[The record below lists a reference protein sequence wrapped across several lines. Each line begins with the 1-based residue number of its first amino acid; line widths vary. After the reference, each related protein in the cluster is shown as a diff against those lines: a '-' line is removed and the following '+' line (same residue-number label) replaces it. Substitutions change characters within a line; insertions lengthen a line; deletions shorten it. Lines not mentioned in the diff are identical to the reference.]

1 MRRMIGARIAQQGAY
16 RDSNGR
22 SQLGVQGSRLQRY
35 LRDDDG
41 VLTFG
46 AWQNP
51 TPQGIW
57 MVVRIQTQTMMMVQV
72 MTTFRRQLKQV
83 SNRPC
88 CRWGPTIQRECCG
101 KVSSMTSVP
110 QEVGMGKFSADSP

>member
-1 MRRMIGARIAQQGAY
+1 MRRMIGTRIAQQGAY
-16 RDSNGR
+16 GDSNGR
-22 SQLGVQGSRLQRY
+22 SQLDVQGSRLQRY
-35 LRDDDG
+35 LRDGDG

-46 AWQNP
+46 DWPNP
-51 TPQGIW
+51 TPQGTW

-83 SNRPC
+83 SNRPS
-88 CRWGPTIQRECCG
+88 CRWGPIIQRECCG
-101 KVSSMTSVP
+101 KVSSMASVP